1 MFNNNIN
8 KPAITVFFC
17 HWHQQKLVFASGK
30 NYFCRDGFFRGKNRF
45 LPVTGKNLPTLNVP
59 IVSAHFRS
67 LLLGCITKM
76 QRCSLLL
83 QLECDLSMCLSV
95 ADTELSPTR
104 KNEVIVDGATCG
116 VVCGLGWAR
125 KRIVLVGGYPMERCK
140 TGRTPPTT
148 LQSRGDIW
156 PEWTLQKRMSDQSA
170 ICDVDSGGP
179 KSPSGITRNSGAP
192 DKYRSRALPPLYT
205 TCVCVCVRAS
215 PRMRVCEPL
224 TFINSSAVLSFPQLV
239 ARASG
244 DCPLLLVELTL
255 TPASSSCCT
264 TVSCPM

>member
-1 MFNNNIN
+1 MASRGNQHCANCIGALSFPIIRLHRT
-8 KPAITVFFC
+8 PAV
-17 HWHQQKLVFASGK
+17 
-30 NYFCRDGFFRGKNRF
+30 
-45 LPVTGKNLPTLNVP
+45 
-59 IVSAHFRS
+59 
-67 LLLGCITKM
+67 

-156 PEWTLQKRMSDQSA
+156 PEWTLQKRMSGSKCYLWRGLGWAQITQWHNSEL
-170 ICDVDSGGP
+170 GGP
-179 KSPSGITRNSGAP
+179 GQISKSSPSSPIYHMCVCACA
-192 DKYRSRALPPLYT
+192 RARA
-205 TCVCVCVRAS
+205 CVCVS
-215 PRMRVCEPL
+215 HWPL
-224 TFINSSAVLSFPQLV
+224 STVPLSYHF
-239 ARASG
+239 RS
-244 DCPLLLVELTL
+244 
-255 TPASSSCCT
+255 
-264 TVSCPM
+264 

>member
-1 MFNNNIN
+1 MASRGNQHCANCIGALSFPIIRLHRT
-8 KPAITVFFC
+8 PAV
-17 HWHQQKLVFASGK
+17 
-30 NYFCRDGFFRGKNRF
+30 
-45 LPVTGKNLPTLNVP
+45 
-59 IVSAHFRS
+59 
-67 LLLGCITKM
+67 

-104 KNEVIVDGATCG
+104 KNEVIMDGATCG

-205 TCVCVCVRAS
+205 TCVCVRAREPAHACVWATDLYQQFRCLIISAAS
-215 PRMRVCEPL
+215 GKSEWWLSFIVGRVN
-224 TFINSSAVLSFPQLV
+224 TNSSFKQLLYNRLVSSV
-239 ARASG
+239 AG
-244 DCPLLLVELTL
+244 IH
-255 TPASSSCCT
+255 
-264 TVSCPM
+264 